1 MNDENK
7 ITDFQKLVP
16 SSENVG
22 TQKRNETVKE
32 SNPSRT
38 FERREF
44 KTEKGSG
51 DRNRS
56 SRGFREQSQGGG
68 RGSRGD
74 ARGGQQQNRNNDRP
88 QKQYPQR
95 ENRVFSFFGSRD
107 KGQNAQGPR
116 RAFQTITPT
125 LPVRNND
132 PLGIQK
138 DPLEIKIALERKTY
152 DKEGKLK
159 LLPLGGIGNVNKN
172 MYVYEYG
179 DDIVLVDCGIGFPED
194 DMLGVDFLI
203 PDISYLRGKQ
213 DKIRALVITHG
224 HDDHIGA
231 ISLLWKELQCPIYAS
246 KITCGFIKVKL
257 AEHGLNTDMLNE
269 INLDDKYTFGSFSAQ
284 FVRLS
289 HSIPDTVAVALDT
302 PIGRVIHSADF
313 KFDWTPTVG
322 APTDVQKLAAL
333 GYEGVSLLLS
343 DSLGSEK
350 PGYTLS
356 ERIIEPQ
363 LHEVARVTKGK
374 IIVTTTSS
382 NISRI
387 QMAMNVALAH
397 GRKVAVSG
405 RSMDQNIG
413 VARNLGYLTF
423 PEDSFIELEQIG
435 HYADQEL
442 MLIVAGSQGQAESSL
457 ARAAY
462 DDHRHI
468 TIKPGDSIVFS
479 TDPIPGNENQTNRLI
494 DQLFKRGAEVYYSH
508 VFDKLHVSG
517 HAAQEE
523 LKLMIGLVKPEALLP
538 IGGTERST
546 QKYVDLARDLG
557 YEQNR
562 VYTPQNGEQMVFY
575 RDENGFFKGHVEQ
588 RLELQ
593 SIMVDGLGVGDLT
606 DIVLRDRQVMS
617 SEGILLVIVP
627 VDNQTKEVSGAV
639 ELVSRGFVVMK
650 ESKELVD
657 QLTAVVEELVEPFRS
672 KPFDWQLMRKRIDD
686 RLSKYIYKELHRKP
700 MVLPVLFE
708 V

>member
-1 MNDENK
+1 MSDEQ

-16 SSENVG
+16 GERPAAPAQQRSAEAPRRDQQRNYDRPVRNDRGRSE
-22 TQKRNETVKE
+22 
-32 SNPSRT
+32 
-38 FERREF
+38 
-44 KTEKGSG
+44 
-51 DRNRS
+51 
-56 SRGFREQSQGGG
+56 GG
-68 RGSRGD
+68 RNNN
-74 ARGGQQQNRNNDRP
+74 ARGGRQGDNRQANRRDNRGNQQYGNN
-88 QKQYPQR
+88 
-95 ENRVFSFFGSRD
+95 NNNNNGRVFSFFGRND
-107 KGQNAQGPR
+107 RGGQSPR
-116 RAFQTITPT
+116 NGYQPQTRGVAAPAK
-125 LPVRNND
+125 D
-132 PLGIQK
+132 PLGIMR
-138 DPLEIKIALERKTY
+138 DPLEIKLAVERKSY
-152 DKEGKLK
+152 DKEGTIK

-179 DDIVLVDCGIGFPED
+179 EDILLVDCGIGFPED

-213 DKIRALVITHG
+213 DRIRALMITHG

-231 ISLLWKELQCPIYAS
+231 IALLWKELQCPIYAS
-246 KITCGFIKVKL
+246 RITCGFIKVKL
-257 AEHGLNTDMLNE
+257 AEHGLQTEMLQE
-269 INLDDKYTFGSFSAQ
+269 INLEETYEFGSFKTQ

-289 HSIPDTVAVALDT
+289 HSIPDTVAIAIDT
-302 PIGRVIHSADF
+302 PIGRIVHSADF

-322 APTDVQKLAAL
+322 TPTDVQKLAVL

-413 VARNLGYLTF
+413 VARNLGYLVF
-423 PEDSFIELEQIG
+423 PEDMFVELEQIDR
-435 HYADQEL
+435 YVDQEL
-442 MLIVAGSQGQAESSL
+442 LLIVAGSQGQAESSL

-462 DDHRHI
+462 DDHKHI
-468 TIKPGDSIVFS
+468 KIKPGDAIVFS

-546 QKYVDLARDLG
+546 QKYVDLAKDLG
-557 YEQNR
+557 YERHR
-562 VYTPQNGEQMVFY
+562 VFTPQNGEQMLFY
-575 RDENGFFKGHVEQ
+575 RDEKGFFKGQVEQ
-588 RLELQ
+588 RFELQ

-606 DIVLRDRQVMS
+606 EIVLRDRQVMS
-617 SEGILLVIVP
+617 QDGILLVIVP
-627 VDNQTKEVSGAV
+627 VDNQTKQVSGTV
-639 ELVSRGFVVMK
+639 ELVSRGFVHMK

-657 QLTAVVEELVEPFRS
+657 QLSAVVDELIDPFKS

>member
-1 MNDENK
+1 MNDEQK
-7 ITDFQKLVP
+7 ITDFQRLVP
-16 SSENVG
+16 RFGDKVQVMNKDNSERQNRQITRG
-22 TQKRNETVKE
+22 GKGIE
-32 SNPSRT
+32 SKSN
-38 FERREF
+38 RE
-44 KTEKGSG
+44 
-51 DRNRS
+51 
-56 SRGFREQSQGGG
+56 SRGFYGG
-68 RGSRGD
+68 RGDTYGNGREKSYGDRYQKNGDRSRTKNTTGEKEIYSFYG
-74 ARGGQQQNRNNDRP
+74 RGQSASSQGMASRDFSLDSRVSF
-88 QKQYPQR
+88 KATLPQR
-95 ENRVFSFFGSRD
+95 GPVEIRPALSKKEFVRD
-107 KGQNAQGPR
+107 
-116 RAFQTITPT
+116 
-125 LPVRNND
+125 
-132 PLGIQK
+132 
-138 DPLEIKIALERKTY
+138 
-152 DKEGKLK
+152 GKLM

-179 DDIVLVDCGIGFPED
+179 DQILIVDCGIGFPED

-213 DKIRALVITHG
+213 GTIKALVITHG

-231 ISLLWKELQCPIYAS
+231 IPLLWKELQCPIYAT

-257 AEHGLNTDMLNE
+257 VEHGLNTEMLNE
-269 INLDDKYTFGSFSAQ
+269 IDVDKTYSFGSFKAQ

-289 HSIPDTVAVALDT
+289 HSIPDAVAVVIDT
-302 PIGRVIHSADF
+302 PIARVLHSADF
-313 KFDWTPTVG
+313 KFDWTPTIG
-322 APTDVQKLAAL
+322 APTDVQTIAAL

-356 ERIIEPQ
+356 ERVIEPQ
-363 LHEVARVTKGK
+363 LHEVARVTRGK
-374 IIVTTTSS
+374 IIITTTSS

-413 VARNLGYLTF
+413 VARNLGYLIY
-423 PEDSFIELEQIG
+423 PEDLFVELEKIDN
-435 HYADQEL
+435 YPDREL
-442 MLIVAGSQGQAESSL
+442 LLIVAGSQGQSESSL

-468 TIKPGDSIVFS
+468 KIKPGDAVVFS

-523 LKLMIGLVKPEALLP
+523 LKLMIALVQPEALLP

-546 QKYVDLARDLG
+546 QKYVELAKDLG
-557 YEQNR
+557 YEKNR

-575 RDENGFFKGHVEQ
+575 RDEKGLFKGEVAQ
-588 RLELQ
+588 RLKLQ

-627 VDNQTKEVSGAV
+627 VDNQTKVVSGTI
-639 ELVSRGFVVMK
+639 ELVSRGFVHMK

-657 QLTAVVEELVEPFRS
+657 QLTSVVEELVEPFRS
-672 KPFDWQLMRKRIDD
+672 KTFDWQLMRKRIDD
-686 RLSKYIYKELHRKP
+686 RLSKYIYRELHRKP